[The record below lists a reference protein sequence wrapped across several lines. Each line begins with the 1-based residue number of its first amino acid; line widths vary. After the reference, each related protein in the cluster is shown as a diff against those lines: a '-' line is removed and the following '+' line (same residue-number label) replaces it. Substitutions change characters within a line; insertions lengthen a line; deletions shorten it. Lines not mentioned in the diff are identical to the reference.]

1 MAAHVPD
8 PDRIP
13 DPVTLDVLQ
22 ANVDLLAQTERLES
36 ERRRLLELD
45 RIRSEFLARVS
56 HDLRTPLNSII
67 GFSDLLLAGHGG
79 RPNRKHLEFVSAINR
94 NGHALLAMINDL
106 LDLSTIEAGQMKL
119 RRTTVPLATVLED
132 LRAAT
137 EPVLVQAGIV
147 PSWPDPDEL
156 IGMQVH
162 VDRRRLLQA
171 LLNLVDNSRKFTPAG
186 GRVTIAMSAGPERAS
201 FTVRDTGPGIPVD
214 ERDLIFRPYYQRPP
228 TASGRGDGVG
238 LGLVIVRAII
248 ELHKGTIVVDSD
260 SGRGCAFHITLPGY
274 AVAPTESGPMT
285 ILTTPTPAP
294 ATPPAMQVLSGPAG
308 TGPDLRG
315 GSRP

>member
-1 MAAHVPD
+1 VIVAEHVPD
-8 PDRIP
+8 N
-13 DPVTLDVLQ
+13 VTLDVLQ
-22 ANVDLLAQTERLES
+22 ANVDLLAQTERLEG

-106 LDLSTIEAGQMKL
+106 LDLSTIEAGQLKL
-119 RRTTVPLATVLED
+119 RRTTVPLATVLDD

-137 EPVLVQAGIV
+137 EPVLLQAGLV
-147 PSWPDPDEL
+147 PVWPERDAL
-156 IGMQVH
+156 AGKQVT

-186 GRVTIAMSAGPERAS
+186 GRVQIAMDAGPDRATFS
-201 FTVRDTGPGIPVD
+201 VRDTGPGIPAE

-248 ELHKGTIVVDSD
+248 ELHRGTIVIDSD
-260 SGRGCAFHITLPGY
+260 AGRGCAFHLTLPGY
-274 AVAPTESGPMT
+274 ALVADTGS
-285 ILTTPTPAP
+285 AP
-294 ATPPAMQVLSGPAG
+294 VLTPPAETPAATTAAILG
-308 TGPDLRG
+308 V
-315 GSRP
+315 RP